1 MTQPGQS
8 TESERQLQREH
19 YRQLQNYTEGMLMTS
34 SLSAVSSTLHFRTY
48 LVNANNLVPIRT
60 ETSVLMYY
68 EDVCILWFSFVLYC
82 INMHMIY
89 EL

>member
-19 YRQLQNYTEGMLMTS
+19 YRQLQNYTEGILTTS
-34 SLSAVSSTLHFRTY
+34 LVSAVSSTLHFRVY

-60 ETSVLMYY
+60 ETSVLVYY
-68 EDVCILWFSFVLYC
+68 EDVCILWFSFVLYKHTYD
-82 INMHMIY
+82 I
-89 EL
+89 